1 MNISYFFVHNTL
13 ICTIYAPALSF
24 IISFFIT
31 SSPTTYNEVIPSLE
45 FSPMKHHSTNK
56 SIFIIF
62 LLIPLAAGA
71 LSALFTGNMS
81 GSYASFTKPS
91 FAPPGILFPII
102 WTILYLLMGVS
113 SYIVA
118 QSDHPD
124 KLLALRTYFI
134 QLFFNFMWSILF
146 FGLSNYLQIPYLFWC
161 IFAAILNFAVYLLN

>member
-1 MNISYFFVHNTL
+1 
-13 ICTIYAPALSF
+13 
-24 IISFFIT
+24 
-31 SSPTTYNEVIPSLE
+31 
-45 FSPMKHHSTNK
+45 MKHHSTNK

-118 QSDHPD
+118 QSDHSD

>member
-1 MNISYFFVHNTL
+1 
-13 ICTIYAPALSF
+13 
-24 IISFFIT
+24 
-31 SSPTTYNEVIPSLE
+31 
-45 FSPMKHHSTNK
+45 MKHHSTNK

-113 SYIVA
+113 SYILA

>member
-1 MNISYFFVHNTL
+1 
-13 ICTIYAPALSF
+13 
-24 IISFFIT
+24 
-31 SSPTTYNEVIPSLE
+31 
-45 FSPMKHHSTNK
+45 MKHHSTNK

-161 IFAAILNFAVYLLN
+161 IFAAILNFAVYLLNLAFFLLFTVNAL

>member
-1 MNISYFFVHNTL
+1 MSISYFFVHTTL
-13 ICTIYAPALSF
+13 SCTIYAPALS
-24 IISFFIT
+24 
-31 SSPTTYNEVIPSLE
+31 
-45 FSPMKHHSTNK
+45 
-56 SIFIIF
+56 FIIF

-71 LSALFTGNMS
+71 LSALFTRNMS

-102 WTILYLLMGVS
+102 WTILYLLLGVS

>member
-1 MNISYFFVHNTL
+1 MHLLVM
-13 ICTIYAPALSF
+13 CTARHTKKESRHRQN
-24 IISFFIT
+24 SFFC
-31 SSPTTYNEVIPSLE
+31 YQAY
-45 FSPMKHHSTNK
+45 
-56 SIFIIF
+56 FIIF

-102 WTILYLLMGVS
+102 WSIFYLLLGGS

>member
-1 MNISYFFVHNTL
+1 
-13 ICTIYAPALSF
+13 
-24 IISFFIT
+24 
-31 SSPTTYNEVIPSLE
+31 
-45 FSPMKHHSTNK
+45 MKHNSTNK
-56 SIFIIF
+56 SLFIIF

-81 GSYASFTKPS
+81 GPYASFTKPS

-146 FGLSNYLQIPYLFWC
+146 FGLSNYLLAFFWLLLLILLIIIMIVRFYKTSPIAAYLQIPYLFWC
-161 IFAAILNFAVYLLN
+161 IFAAILNFAVYVLN

>member
-1 MNISYFFVHNTL
+1 MSISYFFVHTTL
-13 ICTIYAPALSF
+13 SCTIYAPALSF
-24 IISFFIT
+24 II
-31 SSPTTYNEVIPSLE
+31 
-45 FSPMKHHSTNK
+45 
-56 SIFIIF
+56 F
-62 LLIPLAAGA
+62 LLISLAAGA

-161 IFAAILNFAVYLLN
+161 IFAAILNFAVYLLNQAFFLLFTVNALWKICYTTWWKLQESENYYE

>member
-1 MNISYFFVHNTL
+1 
-13 ICTIYAPALSF
+13 
-24 IISFFIT
+24 
-31 SSPTTYNEVIPSLE
+31 
-45 FSPMKHHSTNK
+45 MKHHSTNK

-102 WTILYLLMGVS
+102 WTILYLFMGVS

-118 QSDHPD
+118 QSDPPD

>member
-1 MNISYFFVHNTL
+1 
-13 ICTIYAPALSF
+13 
-24 IISFFIT
+24 
-31 SSPTTYNEVIPSLE
+31 
-45 FSPMKHHSTNK
+45 MKHHSTNK

-81 GSYASFTKPS
+81 VSYASFTKPS
-91 FAPPGILFPII
+91 IAPPGILFPII

-124 KLLALRTYFI
+124 KRPALRTYFI

-146 FGLSNYLQIPYLFWC
+146 FGLSNYLQIPYLFLF

>member
-1 MNISYFFVHNTL
+1 
-13 ICTIYAPALSF
+13 
-24 IISFFIT
+24 
-31 SSPTTYNEVIPSLE
+31 
-45 FSPMKHHSTNK
+45 MKHHSTNK

-81 GSYASFTKPS
+81 GPYASFTKPS

-146 FGLSNYLQIPYLFWC
+146 FG
-161 IFAAILNFAVYLLN
+161 